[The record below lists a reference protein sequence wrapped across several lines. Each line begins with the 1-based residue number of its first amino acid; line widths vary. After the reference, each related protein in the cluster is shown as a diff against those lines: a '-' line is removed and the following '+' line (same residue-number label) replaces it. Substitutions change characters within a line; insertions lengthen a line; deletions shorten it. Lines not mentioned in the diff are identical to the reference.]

1 MHLFIG
7 SFFGLFRSIF
17 WNIRHLVEMTA
28 TSKLLQRS
36 IAARKVLK

>member
-1 MHLFIG
+1 MHLSIG

-17 WNIRHLVEMTA
+17 WNILRIVGMTA